1 LIVKDQQRLLV
12 IGAGGFLGAHV
23 LQAAKSTGNYDVL
36 LADRSASKE
45 DGIEELDIANAASVE
60 DAFRRTRP
68 DQVVLLAAISDIDKC
83 ESAPELAFAVNA
95 QGAENVANACAR
107 HNAKLLF
114 TSTAA
119 VFDGLQHGYCEED
132 KPTPLSVYGKTK
144 AWAEEAV
151 GKLVPSAIT
160 LRLAL
165 VLGFAGK
172 SGTNAMLD
180 NIVARWKSGNPVT
193 FPTYELRNPIDAAT
207 LASVMLRM
215 IGDPNPALRGL
226 YHVGA
231 SDSISRYE
239 LGLRLA
245 SRLGVSPDL
254 VRAQDNAIPGR
265 APRGADHFLLTSKIR
280 NDFNIDFETSE
291 RVIER
296 CFA

>member
-1 LIVKDQQRLLV
+1 MNQQRLLV

-23 LQAAKSTGNYDVL
+23 LQAAKSAGNFDVL
-36 LADRSASKE
+36 LADRSASKI
-45 DGIEELDIANAASVE
+45 DGIEEMDIVDAASVE
-60 DAFRRTRP
+60 SAFRRTSP
-68 DQVVLLAAISDIDKC
+68 DQVILLAAISDIDKC

-95 QGAENVANACAR
+95 QGAENVANACVR

-119 VFDGLQHGYCEED
+119 VFDGLQHGYFEED
-132 KPTPLSVYGKTK
+132 QPTPLSVYGKTK
-144 AWAEEAV
+144 VWAEDAV
-151 GKLVPSAIT
+151 SKLLPAAIT

-180 NIVARWKSGNPVT
+180 SVIARWKSGVPVT
-193 FPTYELRNPIDAAT
+193 FPTYELRNPIDAST

-215 IGDPNPALRGL
+215 ICNPNPAVRGL

-231 SDSISRYE
+231 SDCISRYE

-245 SRLGVSPDL
+245 RRVGAPAEL
-254 VRAQDNAIPGR
+254 VRAQDTAIPGR
-265 APRGADHFLLTSKIR
+265 APRGADHFLLTGKIR
-280 NDFNIDFETSE
+280 RDCNIEFQASTH
-291 RVIER
+291 VIER
-296 CFA
+296 CFV

>member
-1 LIVKDQQRLLV
+1 MEKQRLLV
-12 IGAGGFLGAHV
+12 IGANGFLGAHV
-23 LQAAKSTGNYDVL
+23 LQAANATGTFDVL
-36 LADRSASKE
+36 AADRSGSRDA
-45 DGIEELDIANAASVE
+45 GIEELDIVNAASVE
-60 DAFRRTRP
+60 SAFRRTNP

-83 ESAPELAFAVNA
+83 ESTPQLAFAVNA
-95 QGAENVANACAR
+95 QGAENVANACVR

-119 VFDGLQHGYCEED
+119 VFDGLQHGYSEED
-132 KPTPLSVYGKTK
+132 LPTPLSVYGKTK
-144 AWAEEAV
+144 MWAEEAV
-151 GKLVPSAIT
+151 SKLLPSAIT
-160 LRLAL
+160 LRIAL

-180 NIVARWKSGNPVT
+180 NIVTRWKSGTPVT

-207 LASVMLRM
+207 LAGVMLRM

-239 LGLRLA
+239 LGMRLA

-254 VRAQDNAIPGR
+254 VRAQDTAIPGR

-280 NDFNIDFETSE
+280 SDFNIDFETSE

>member
-1 LIVKDQQRLLV
+1 VKDQQRLLV

-23 LQAAKSTGNYDVL
+23 LQAAKSAGNFDVL
-36 LADRSASKE
+36 LADRSASKI
-45 DGIEELDIANAASVE
+45 DGIEEMDIADAASVE
-60 DAFRRTRP
+60 SAFRRTSP
-68 DQVVLLAAISDIDKC
+68 DQVILLAAISDIDKC

-95 QGAENVANACAR
+95 QGAENVANACVR

-119 VFDGLQHGYCEED
+119 VFDGLQHGYFEED

-144 AWAEEAV
+144 VWAEEAV
-151 GKLVPSAIT
+151 SKLLPSAIT

-180 NIVARWKSGNPVT
+180 SVIARWKSGVPVI
-193 FPTYELRNPIDAAT
+193 FPTYEMRNPIDAAT
-207 LASVMLRM
+207 LASVMLHM
-215 IGDPNPALRGL
+215 IGNPKPAVRGL

-231 SDSISRYE
+231 SDCISRYE

-245 SRLGVSPDL
+245 RRVGAPAEL
-254 VRAQDNAIPGR
+254 VRAQDTAIPGR
-265 APRGADHFLLTSKIR
+265 APRGADHFLLTGKIR
-280 NDFNIDFETSE
+280 RDCNIEFETSTH
-291 RVIER
+291 VIER
-296 CFA
+296 CFV

>member
-1 LIVKDQQRLLV
+1 MKDKQRLLV

-23 LQAAKSTGNYDVL
+23 LQAAKSTGNFDVL
-36 LADRSASKE
+36 LADRSASNT
-45 DGIEELDIANAASVE
+45 DGIEEMDIANAASVE
-60 DAFRRTRP
+60 STFRRTSP
-68 DQVVLLAAISDIDKC
+68 DQVILLAAISDIDKC
-83 ESAPELAFAVNA
+83 EGAPELAFAVNA
-95 QGAENVANACAR
+95 QGAENVANACVR

-119 VFDGLQHGYCEED
+119 VFDGLQHGYFEED
-132 KPTPLSVYGKTK
+132 QPTPLSVYGKTK
-144 AWAEEAV
+144 VWAEEAV
-151 GKLVPSAIT
+151 SNLLPEAIT

-180 NIVARWKSGNPVT
+180 SVIARWKSGVSVT

-215 IGDPNPALRGL
+215 IGNPNPAVRGL

-239 LGLRLA
+239 LGMRLA
-245 SRLGVSPDL
+245 RRVGASAEL
-254 VRAQDNAIPGR
+254 VRAQDTAIPGR
-265 APRGADHFLLTSKIR
+265 APRGADHFLLTGKIR
-280 NDFNIDFETSE
+280 RDCNIEFETSTQ
-291 RVIER
+291 VIER